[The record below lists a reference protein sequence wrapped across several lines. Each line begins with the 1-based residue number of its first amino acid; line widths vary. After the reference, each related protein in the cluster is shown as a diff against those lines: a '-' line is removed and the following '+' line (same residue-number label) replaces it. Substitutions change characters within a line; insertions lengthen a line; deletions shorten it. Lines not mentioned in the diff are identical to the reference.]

1 MTICPEEVFDVSEDY
16 CAEAE
21 YRKDNIQRIGN
32 QYLEDLFGEY
42 RYKQKHQHTEAGKGC
57 KDVITRFFGA
67 EEYTEYG
74 EHQLNE
80 GQNED
85 YAEKMRWRFVMP
97 VYLPSVKK
105 RIDGIGYG
113 IDSGLFEQL
122 NHSAVNRCSEFRV
135 NGKF

>member
-1 MTICPEEVFDVSEDY
+1 MSRRSLEDY

-57 KDVITRFFGA
+57 KDVITRFFGT

-85 YAEKMRWRFVMP
+85 YAEKNALAFRHARLPP
-97 VYLPSVKK
+97 VS
-105 RIDGIGYG
+105 
-113 IDSGLFEQL
+113 Q
-122 NHSAVNRCSEFRV
+122 
-135 NGKF
+135 